1 MREVKTITY
10 NVDYGRDRWREFDD
24 VKHAVQFAEKLKA
37 QSCQEEIKIIQ
48 HTKILT
54 EENKVLKIIK

>member
-1 MREVKTITY
+1 MREVKIITY

-24 VKHAVQFAEKLKA
+24 VKHAVQFAERLKA
-37 QSCQEEIKIIQ
+37 QNCQGEIKIVQ

>member
-1 MREVKTITY
+1 MGQK
-10 NVDYGRDRWREFDD
+10 EFDD
-24 VKHAVQFAEKLKA
+24 VKHAVQFVKKLKA
-37 QSCQEEIKIIQ
+37 QGCQGEIKIVQ

>member
-1 MREVKTITY
+1 MIEVRTITY
-10 NVDYGRDRWREFDD
+10 NVDYGRDGWREFDD
-24 VKHAVQFAEKLKA
+24 VKHAVRFAEKLKA
-37 QSCQEEIKIIQ
+37 QNCQEEIRIIQ